1 VLGRFRTPF
10 GVPKRNPFCRVA
22 RIPLHDLA
30 NDFVSEHELFLF
42 TMSTSLVD
50 TRRLNEPK
58 HRTMETSMQSEQPGD
73 EDPQASWLGEEEASV
88 IFGPLREER
97 LRIDRIVNRL
107 EVTSDLVE
115 RADLASELVR
125 SVSRYED
132 TIERSL
138 VGRFAESLPAVLEEL
153 EDERDQLREGMTV
166 IHKRTMGID
175 PRNVHASD
183 GQGFEDTL
191 EDILHRLRALLLG
204 EDRQIAALIASLGT
218 QDRQQLSEDIAHT
231 FRSASERPN
240 PPHTAV
246 GRFFSN
252 AHVKLDHKFED
263 VATPSHPGAHTI
275 DG

>member
-1 VLGRFRTPF
+1 MKPGQ
-10 GVPKRNPFCRVA
+10 PK
-22 RIPLHDLA
+22 
-30 NDFVSEHELFLF
+30 
-42 TMSTSLVD
+42 
-50 TRRLNEPK
+50 
-58 HRTMETSMQSEQPGD
+58 D
-73 EDPQASWLGEEEASV
+73 EDPAVFWLGEEDAPL

-107 EVTSDLVE
+107 DVTDDLVE

-138 VGRFAESLPAVLEEL
+138 FGRFTESPPAVLEEL
-153 EDERDQLREGMTV
+153 DRERCQLREAMTV

-191 EDILHRLRALLLG
+191 EDIVHRLRALLLG
-204 EDRQIAALIASLGT
+204 EDRQISALIASLGPEE
-218 QDRQQLSEDIAHT
+218 RQQVSGDIAHT

-252 AHVKLDHKFED
+252 THVKLDHKFED
-263 VATPSHPGAHTI
+263 VSTPSHPGADTI